1 MVTIPVQNPT
11 GDGDHAIYKDLDQLR
26 PELAEADQR
35 STSLETSYWDV
46 NRGFSRANKSC
57 LKKWLVP
64 SGNLT

>member
-35 STSLETSYWDV
+35 SASLETSYWDV
-46 NRGFSRANKSC
+46 NRAFLGQTSRG
-57 LKKWLVP
+57 LKNPLAI
-64 SGNLT
+64 